1 MELFLMLG
9 IFIIV
14 TIVLTLMYNVYDT
27 KCKFVEYRKN
37 KLIKE
42 YHYQRYTQ
50 KDLLHANF
58 IGALIDT
65 LNSKNTLKEKIK
77 FLENL

>member
-1 MELFLMLG
+1 MELFLMLS
-9 IFIIV
+9 FIILV
-14 TIVLTLMYNVYDT
+14 IGLTSLYNVYDT

-37 KLIKE
+37 KLCKE
-42 YHYQRYTQ
+42 YHYY
-50 KDLLHANF
+50 KYVSIDLLHANF

-65 LNSKNTLKEKIK
+65 LNSKKTLKEKIE